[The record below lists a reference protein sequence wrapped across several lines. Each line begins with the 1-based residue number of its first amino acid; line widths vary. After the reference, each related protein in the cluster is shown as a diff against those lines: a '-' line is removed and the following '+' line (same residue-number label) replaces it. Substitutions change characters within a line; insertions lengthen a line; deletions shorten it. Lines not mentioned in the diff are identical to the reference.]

1 MWKTTI
7 SSMCRHSANAIIP
20 HDKFITKVQR
30 STWMRL
36 QWFAPYL
43 NHHSQAVKCFHT
55 PPISFQMQIYLI
67 EICWPQHIDQMRYV
81 SKKSALITQLV
92 SLPIEGTKTAVL
104 RRELLS
110 FPSWDEVVVNELR
123 SSLSCVFSDTSSSE
137 DELALTRKSC
147 QQNNILARPTRRNR
161 VMIDSTFNAG
171 QSYGC
176 VYSNEIKNLLQCHQ
190 GWRKSRIPGTNWLT
204 MKLNFCSRRNVCQVS
219 LVSQLL
225 LFLDV

>member
-20 HDKFITKVQR
+20 HDKFITKLQR
-30 STWMRL
+30 STRMHL

-43 NHHSQAVKCFHT
+43 NRHQC
-55 PPISFQMQIYLI
+55 
-67 EICWPQHIDQMRYV
+67 IDQMRYV

-147 QQNNILARPTRRNR
+147 QQNNILGRPTRRNR
-161 VMIDSTFNAG
+161 VMIDIRLMLVRVTVA
-171 QSYGC
+171 C
-176 VYSNEIKNLLQCHQ
+176 IPIK
-190 GWRKSRIPGTNWLT
+190 
-204 MKLNFCSRRNVCQVS
+204 
-219 LVSQLL
+219 
-225 LFLDV
+225 